1 MITEPMTYQNKLAE
15 IKNLPAIPSIMMEVS
30 NLLNDQTSNTAY
42 IARSIEKDQ
51 ALTLKTLS
59 MANSSYYGLQRKI
72 STMDIAVKILGFEHM
87 KDIVMRL
94 TVLEAFTTT
103 PSKHWDRQA
112 YLLHS
117 LITANIAK
125 KIAMELKYP
134 RPGEAFTAGLLH
146 DFGIMVIKRYFPEE
160 FEYICDT
167 VESRA
172 VTYLDAELKVIG
184 MTHQKVGEFLS
195 DKWALP
201 EALSSSI
208 LYHHQPLKSINPKL
222 ASMVHIADYMT
233 QKFQIANIE
242 WDKDLKLDGNI
253 FSTLKF
259 NSNEELEKFI
269 DGFEEIIKKQYE
281 SVKHL

>member
-222 ASMVHIADYMT
+222 ASMIHIADYMT